1 MRKKKKDRSAGRRSS
16 RERQME
22 KPMTEL
28 IPMVTEAAAPPGT
41 AQLQAE
47 QAIHSPC
54 PVCGFGARQ
63 LDRFC
68 RQCGINLEQWQNAIT
83 GSLYATSPIPPEFT
97 ERPPNG
103 PKKNTGSN
111 GSGKVNPT
119 FPLLTGHIF
128 ATNEH
133 RFDLVVIGSGP
144 AGQKG
149 AIAAA
154 KLGKRVAIIDR
165 RERIGGVS
173 LHTGTIPSKTLR
185 EAVLYLTG
193 YRQRAFYGRD
203 FKLKEEISVADLA
216 ERVNTVIARESAV
229 IREQLGRNGITLI
242 DGTARF
248 TGPHT
253 LEVEGGQR
261 TQTVEAEHVLIACG
275 TRAARPAEIPFGE
288 EVMDA
293 DQLGQATRIPRD
305 FIVVGAGVI
314 GLEYASMLAA
324 LGIKVTVID
333 QRPAILDFVDREI
346 VETLNYHLRRQDSV
360 FRLGEKVTTVGVNRR
375 GQVQVVLE
383 SGKRLR
389 AEGLLYAAG
398 RQANTDLLD
407 LAAAGLAVDERGRIA
422 VNEHFQTAVAHI
434 YAAGDCIGFP
444 ALAATSMEQ
453 GRLAAGHMF
462 GQPTASRPSLLPYG
476 IYTIPE
482 ISMVGRTEQELTA
495 AGMPYETGVARY
507 EEVAKGQIVGDETG
521 MLKILF
527 HPDTLKVLGV
537 HAIGENATEIIHIGQ
552 TLMALDGTIE
562 FLRDSVFNYPT
573 FAEAYKVAALN
584 GLNKL

>member
-1 MRKKKKDRSAGRRSS
+1 
-16 RERQME
+16 
-22 KPMTEL
+22 MTEA
-28 IPMVTEAAAPPGT
+28 IQIVTDAAEPSQM
-41 AQLQAE
+41 AQFQEERAV
-47 QAIHSPC
+47 HSPC
-54 PVCGFGARQ
+54 PVCGFGARR

-68 RQCGINLEQWQNAIT
+68 RQCGVNYEQRRNAIT
-83 GSLYATSPIPPEFT
+83 GSLYATSTIT
-97 ERPPNG
+97 
-103 PKKNTGSN
+103 PKFSETLPVKRKKDTGSN
-111 GSGKVNPT
+111 ARGKVNPT
-119 FPLLTGHIF
+119 FPLVTGQNM
-128 ATNEH
+128 TVNERH
-133 RFDLVVIGSGP
+133 FDLVVIGSGP

-154 KLGKRVAIIDR
+154 KLGKRVVIVDR

-203 FKLKEEISVADLA
+203 FKLKEEISIADLA
-216 ERVNTVIARESAV
+216 ERVNTVIARETAV
-229 IREQLGRNGITLI
+229 IRDQLGRNGVTLI

-253 LEVEGGQR
+253 LEVEGGQG
-261 TQTVEAEHVLIACG
+261 TQTVEADHVLIACG
-275 TRAARPAEIPFGE
+275 TRAAHPPEIPFGE

-305 FIVVGAGVI
+305 FIVIGAGVI
-314 GLEYASMLAA
+314 GLEYTSMLAA
-324 LGIKVTVID
+324 LGVKVTVID
-333 QRPAILDFVDREI
+333 QRPAMLDFVDREI
-346 VETLNYHLRRQDSV
+346 VETLSYHLRRQDAV
-360 FRLGEKVTTVGVNRR
+360 FRLGEKVTGVGVNGR
-375 GQVQVVLE
+375 GQVQVGLE
-383 SGKRLR
+383 SGKCLR

-398 RQANTDLLD
+398 RQANTDLLN
-407 LAAAGLAVDERGRIA
+407 LTAAELEADGRGRIT

-444 ALAATSMEQ
+444 ALAAASMEQ
-453 GRLAAGHMF
+453 GRLAAHHMF
-462 GQPTASRPSLLPYG
+462 GRPAAARPSLLPYG

-482 ISMVGRTEQELTA
+482 ISMVGRTEQELTG
-495 AGMPYETGVARY
+495 AGVPYETGVARY
-507 EEVAKGQIVGDETG
+507 KEVAKGQIVGDETG

-527 HPDTLKVLGV
+527 HPDSLKVLGV
-537 HAIGENATEIIHIGQ
+537 HAIGESATEIIHIGQ
-552 TLMALDGTIE
+552 TLLALDGTIE
-562 FLRDSVFNYPT
+562 FFRDSVFNYPT

>member
-1 MRKKKKDRSAGRRSS
+1 M
-16 RERQME
+16 Q

-28 IPMVTEAAAPPGT
+28 IPMVTDAASPPGT

-68 RQCGINLEQWQNAIT
+68 RQCGINFEQWESMTT
-83 GSLYATSPIPPEFT
+83 GSLDATSTITSAFIESPPV
-97 ERPPNG
+97 RQ
-103 PKKNTGSN
+103 KKQTGSN

-119 FPLLTGHIF
+119 FPLLTGHIP

-248 TGPHT
+248 TGSHT
-253 LEVEGGQR
+253 LDVEGGQG

-333 QRPAILDFVDREI
+333 QRPAILDFVDHEI

-360 FRLGEKVTTVGVNRR
+360 FRLGEKVTTVGVNLR
-375 GQVQVVLE
+375 GQVQVELE

-398 RQANTDLLD
+398 RQVNTDLLD
-407 LAAAGLAVDERGRIA
+407 LAAAGLATGERGRIA

-444 ALAATSMEQ
+444 SLAATSMEQ

-462 GQPTASRPSLLPYG
+462 GQPTASHPSLLPYG

-482 ISMVGRTEQELTA
+482 ISMVGRTEQELTG
-495 AGMPYETGVARY
+495 AGVPYETGVARY

-527 HPDTLKVLGV
+527 HPETLKVLGV

>member
-1 MRKKKKDRSAGRRSS
+1 
-16 RERQME
+16 
-22 KPMTEL
+22 
-28 IPMVTEAAAPPGT
+28 MVTDAAAPPGT

-68 RQCGINLEQWQNAIT
+68 RQCGINFEQWQNGIT
-83 GSLYATSPIPPEFT
+83 GSLYATSIITQEFAETPPT
-97 ERPPNG
+97 G
-103 PKKNTGSN
+103 QKKNTGLNGSG

-119 FPLLTGHIF
+119 FPLIAGQNLTPGELH
-128 ATNEH
+128 
-133 RFDLVVIGSGP
+133 FDLVVIGSGP

-203 FKLKEEISVADLA
+203 FKLKEEISVADLS

-229 IREQLGRNGITLI
+229 IREQLGRNGVILI

-253 LEVEGGQR
+253 LEVEGGQK
-261 TQTVEAEHVLIACG
+261 TQTVEADHILIACG
-275 TRAARPAEIPFGE
+275 TRAARPVEIPFGE

-346 VETLNYHLRRQDSV
+346 VETLSYHLRRQDAV

-375 GQVQVVLE
+375 GQVQVELE

-407 LAAAGLAVDERGRIA
+407 LAAAGLEVDERGRIA
-422 VNEHFQTAVAHI
+422 VNEHFQSAVTHI

-444 ALAATSMEQ
+444 SLAATSMEQ

-482 ISMVGRTEQELTA
+482 ISMVGRTEQELTNS
-495 AGMPYETGVARY
+495 GVPYETGVARY

-537 HAIGENATEIIHIGQ
+537 HAIGESATEIIHIGQ
-552 TLMALDGTIE
+552 ALLALDGSVE

-584 GLNKL
+584 GLNKLY

>member
-1 MRKKKKDRSAGRRSS
+1 MS
-16 RERQME
+16 
-22 KPMTEL
+22 TE
-28 IPMVTEAAAPPGT
+28 
-41 AQLQAE
+41 
-47 QAIHSPC
+47 H
-54 PVCGFGARQ
+54 
-63 LDRFC
+63 
-68 RQCGINLEQWQNAIT
+68 
-83 GSLYATSPIPPEFT
+83 
-97 ERPPNG
+97 
-103 PKKNTGSN
+103 
-111 GSGKVNPT
+111 
-119 FPLLTGHIF
+119 
-128 ATNEH
+128 
-133 RFDLVVIGSGP
+133 FDVVVIGSGP
-144 AGQKG
+144 AGQKA

-154 KLGKRVAIIDR
+154 KLGKRVAMIDR
-165 RERIGGVS
+165 RARIGGVS

-346 VETLNYHLRRQDSV
+346 VETLNYHLRRQDAV
-360 FRLGEKVTTVGVNRR
+360 FRLGEKVTTVGINLQ
-375 GQVQVVLE
+375 GQVQVELE

-398 RQANTDLLD
+398 RQVNTDLLD
-407 LAAAGLAVDERGRIA
+407 LAAAGLEADERGRIA
-422 VNEHFQTAVAHI
+422 VNEHFQSAVGHI

-444 ALAATSMEQ
+444 SLAATSMEQ

-482 ISMVGRTEQELTA
+482 ISCVGLSEEDAKARGDFFRSQLEQFLLMTREEHLDPLTPLGSYA
-495 AGMPYETGVARY
+495 GAMGMPQFMPSSVAKYAIDFDGDGRIDLNGSAADVIGSVANYFKGFNWRPGMPTHYPVRFDPARLDLDALLAPDILPTFSVESFTAKGAVLEGGALAHQGPLALVELQNGDAPPSYVAGTENFYVVTRY
-507 EEVAKGQIVGDETG
+507 NWSSYYAMAVIELGREVATA
-521 MLKILF
+521 M
-527 HPDTLKVLGV
+527 
-537 HAIGENATEIIHIGQ
+537 AAANA
-552 TLMALDGTIE
+552 
-562 FLRDSVFNYPT
+562 S
-573 FAEAYKVAALN
+573 AAR
-584 GLNKL
+584 

>member
-1 MRKKKKDRSAGRRSS
+1 
-16 RERQME
+16 ME
-22 KPMTEL
+22 NTMTEPIEVFTSGVEL
-28 IPMVTEAAAPPGT
+28 SQT
-41 AQLQAE
+41 AESEEE
-47 QAIHSPC
+47 QANHSPC
-54 PVCGFGARQ
+54 PFCGFKSRQ
-63 LDRFC
+63 FDRFC
-68 RQCGINLEQWQNAIT
+68 RQCGVNFEQWQNAIT
-83 GSLYATSPIPPEFT
+83 GAIYATSPMTPEFT
-97 ERPPNG
+97 ESPSAG
-103 PKKNTGSN
+103 QKKNTEPNVS
-111 GSGKVNPT
+111 SGKVNPT
-119 FPLLTGHIF
+119 FPLLTGHIL

-133 RFDLVVIGSGP
+133 RFDMVVIGSGP

-154 KLGKRVAIIDR
+154 KIGKRVAIIDR
-165 RERIGGVS
+165 REKLGGVS

-229 IREQLGRNGITLI
+229 IREQLGRNGVTLI
-242 DGTARF
+242 DGTAHF
-248 TGPHT
+248 TGSHT
-253 LEVEGGQR
+253 LEVEGGQKTR
-261 TQTVEAEHVLIACG
+261 TVEADHVLIACG
-275 TRAARPAEIPFGE
+275 TRAARPAEIPFGD

-333 QRPAILDFVDREI
+333 QRPAILDFVDHEI
-346 VETLNYHLRRQDSV
+346 VEALSYHLRRQDAV
-360 FRLGEKVTTVGVNRR
+360 FRLGEKVTTIGVNER
-375 GQVQVVLE
+375 GRVQVELE

-407 LAAAGLAVDERGRIA
+407 LAAAGLEVDERGRIA
-422 VNEHFQTAVAHI
+422 VNEHFQSAVAHI

-444 ALAATSMEQ
+444 SLAATSMEQ
-453 GRLAAGHMF
+453 GRLAACHMF
-462 GQPTASRPSLLPYG
+462 GQSAASRPSLLPYG
-476 IYTIPE
+476 IYTVPE
-482 ISMVGRTEQELTA
+482 ISMVGRTEQELTS
-495 AGMPYETGVARY
+495 AGIPYETGVARY
-507 EEVAKGQIVGDETG
+507 EEIAKGQIVGDQTG

-527 HPDTLKVLGV
+527 HPETLKVLGV
-537 HAIGENATEIIHIGQ
+537 HAIGEYATEIIHIGQ
-552 TLMALDGTIE
+552 TLLALDGTIE
-562 FLRDSVFNYPT
+562 FFRDSVFNYPT